1 MGAAYKS
8 GDIQYFFEY
17 NTKSNLARIRRLGN
31 GIDEQAGDG
40 KSVELKQNAW
50 HHFMIVFDVGC
61 VELYINGSLI
71 TAGRYTADDKMTGGT
86 CYIQSYYTDI
96 ELKLIL
102 PTEAQASLINS
113 DMSWAE
119 VIDTIGLP
127 QKDYGSGIY
136 IFEFYLRD
144 GHRLWIYT
152 DGFRIGN
159 TSDIVHSDYPYQ
171 TYEDYLERKYKEKDS
186 AFAVTPWNN
195 MYGTAANSLPDAA

>member
-1 MGAAYKS
+1 MKKKAVIIIIACVVVLAGIVLAYFTLPVSYAGTSEKHYI
-8 GDIQYFFEY
+8 GV
-17 NTKSNLARIRRLGN
+17 L
-31 GIDEQAGDG
+31 DE
-40 KSVELKQNAW
+40 
-50 HHFMIVFDVGC
+50 H
-61 VELYINGSLI
+61 
-71 TAGRYTADDKMTGGT
+71 
-86 CYIQSYYTDI
+86 
-96 ELKLIL
+96 KLIL
-102 PTEAQASLINS
+102 PTEAQARLINR
-113 DMSWAE
+113 DMSMKE
-119 VIDTIGLP
+119 VLDTIGLP

-195 MYGTAANSLPDAA
+195 MYGAATNSLPDAA

>member
-1 MGAAYKS
+1 MKKKAVIIIIACVVVLAGIVLAYFTLPVSYAGTSEKHYI
-8 GDIQYFFEY
+8 GV
-17 NTKSNLARIRRLGN
+17 L
-31 GIDEQAGDG
+31 DE
-40 KSVELKQNAW
+40 
-50 HHFMIVFDVGC
+50 H
-61 VELYINGSLI
+61 
-71 TAGRYTADDKMTGGT
+71 
-86 CYIQSYYTDI
+86 
-96 ELKLIL
+96 KLIL
-102 PTEAQASLINS
+102 PTEAQARLINR
-113 DMSWAE
+113 DMSMKE
-119 VIDTIGLP
+119 VLDTIGLP

-195 MYGTAANSLPDAA
+195 MYHGLLSDMPKAA

>member
-1 MGAAYKS
+1 MKKKTVIIIISCAVCVLLLAGLVVAYFTLPISYAGTSEKCNS
-8 GDIQYFFEY
+8 P
-17 NTKSNLARIRRLGN
+17 SV
-31 GIDEQAGDG
+31 DE
-40 KSVELKQNAW
+40 
-50 HHFMIVFDVGC
+50 H
-61 VELYINGSLI
+61 
-71 TAGRYTADDKMTGGT
+71 
-86 CYIQSYYTDI
+86 
-96 ELKLIL
+96 KLIL

-195 MYGTAANSLPDAA
+195 MYGAAANSLPDAA

>member
-1 MGAAYKS
+1 MKKKAVIIIIACVVVLAGIVLAYFTLPISYAGTSEKHYI
-8 GDIQYFFEY
+8 GV
-17 NTKSNLARIRRLGN
+17 L
-31 GIDEQAGDG
+31 DE
-40 KSVELKQNAW
+40 
-50 HHFMIVFDVGC
+50 H
-61 VELYINGSLI
+61 
-71 TAGRYTADDKMTGGT
+71 
-86 CYIQSYYTDI
+86 
-96 ELKLIL
+96 KLIL
-102 PTEAQASLINS
+102 PTEAQARLINR
-113 DMSWAE
+113 DMSMKE
-119 VIDTIGLP
+119 VLDTIGLP